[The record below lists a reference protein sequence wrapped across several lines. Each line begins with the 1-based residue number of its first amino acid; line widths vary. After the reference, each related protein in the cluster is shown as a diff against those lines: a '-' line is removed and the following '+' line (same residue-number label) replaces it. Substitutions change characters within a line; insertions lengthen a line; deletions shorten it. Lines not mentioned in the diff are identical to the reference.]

1 MLKAFIKKG
10 CCILSN
16 TLYASIETIILFLYF
31 ILSMWCIAFIDL
43 HKLRCLHPRDKP
55 CLIMIYDPFNVL
67 LNSVCQYFIE
77 KFYTYIFYTSCW
89 AG

>member
-1 MLKAFIKKG
+1 
-10 CCILSN
+10 
-16 TLYASIETIILFLYF
+16 
-31 ILSMWCIAFIDL
+31 MWCFAFIDL
-43 HKLRCLHPRDKP
+43 RKLRCLHSRDKP

-77 KFYTYIFYTSCW
+77 KIVTYTYSFYTLYW